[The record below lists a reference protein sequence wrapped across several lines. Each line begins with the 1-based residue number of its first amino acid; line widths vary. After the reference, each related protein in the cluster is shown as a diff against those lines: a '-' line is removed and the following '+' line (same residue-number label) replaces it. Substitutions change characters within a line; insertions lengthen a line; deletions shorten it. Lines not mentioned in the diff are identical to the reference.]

1 VQYPAPSLFNKGDDI
16 MRREDKVLVIENSQ
30 IYRYYRERL
39 INIALAQFEWHG
51 LPDTCDRLYFEKS
64 LLFNG
69 KACMCKPTGTDF
81 WLSLDYIYKGRLDV
95 YGYPTDIRGVG
106 FGSHNLI
113 ETDEWEILF
122 DNMTFASLMPMIDL
136 YAKLLWEIHNTYRS
150 NLQQQITPYIVA
162 TNRNKELSF
171 KNFFN
176 RLKGYQPVIT
186 VSDASN
192 LEEEIKTIDL
202 NVDFKGTDI
211 LNNLKVIWA
220 EALSM
225 LGITAETTKKER
237 LLNDEITLDR
247 QEDMIS
253 LNSRLLNRVE
263 FCNKMNAKHGLDL
276 SVNLSSETMNM
287 AQELNLDYSTALL
300 KDIPAH
306 STFSTNYEKGGDD
319 NG

>member
-1 VQYPAPSLFNKGDDI
+1 

-81 WLSLDYIYKGRLDV
+81 WLSLDWIYKGRLDV

-113 ETDEWEILF
+113 ETEEWEILY

-136 YAKLLWEIHNTYRS
+136 YAKLLWEVHNTYRS

-162 TNRNKELSF
+162 TTRNKELSF

-176 RLKGYQPVIT
+176 RVKGFQPVVT
-186 VSDASN
+186 VNDASN
-192 LEEEIKTIDL
+192 LEDEIKTLDL

-276 SVNLSSETMNM
+276 SVNLSSETMQMN
-287 AQELNLDYSTALL
+287 QELNLDYTTALL

-306 STFSTNYEKGGDD
+306 STFNTNYEKGGDD

>member
-1 VQYPAPSLFNKGDDI
+1 

-81 WLSLDYIYKGRLDV
+81 WLSLDWIYKGRLDV

-113 ETDEWEILF
+113 ETEEWEILY

-136 YAKLLWEIHNTYRS
+136 YAKLLWEVHNTYRS

-162 TNRNKELSF
+162 TTRNKELSF

-176 RLKGYQPVIT
+176 RVKGFQPVIT
-186 VSDASN
+186 VNDASN
-192 LEEEIKTIDL
+192 LEDEIKTLDL

-287 AQELNLDYSTALL
+287 AQELNLDYATALL

-319 NG
+319 NE

>member
-1 VQYPAPSLFNKGDDI
+1 

-81 WLSLDYIYKGRLDV
+81 WLSLDWIYKGRLDV

-113 ETDEWEILF
+113 ETEEWEILY

-136 YAKLLWEIHNTYRS
+136 YAKLLWEVHNTYRS

-162 TNRNKELSF
+162 TTRNKELSF

-176 RLKGYQPVIT
+176 RVKGFQPVIT
-186 VSDASN
+186 VNDASN
-192 LEEEIKTIDL
+192 LEDEIKTLDL

-287 AQELNLDYSTALL
+287 AQELNLDYTTALL

-306 STFSTNYEKGGDD
+306 STFNTNYEKGGDD

>member
-1 VQYPAPSLFNKGDDI
+1 

-69 KACMCKPTGTDF
+69 KACMCRPTGTDF
-81 WLSLDYIYKGRLDV
+81 WLSLDWIYKGRLDV

-113 ETDEWEILF
+113 ETEEWEILY

-136 YAKLLWEIHNTYRS
+136 YAKLLWEVHNTYRS

-162 TNRNKELSF
+162 TTRNKELSF

-176 RLKGYQPVIT
+176 RVKGFQPVIT
-186 VSDASN
+186 VNDASN
-192 LEEEIKTIDL
+192 LEDEIKTLDL

-276 SVNLSSETMNM
+276 SVNLSSETMQMN
-287 AQELNLDYSTALL
+287 QELNLDYSTALL

-306 STFSTNYEKGGDD
+306 STFNTNYEKGGDD